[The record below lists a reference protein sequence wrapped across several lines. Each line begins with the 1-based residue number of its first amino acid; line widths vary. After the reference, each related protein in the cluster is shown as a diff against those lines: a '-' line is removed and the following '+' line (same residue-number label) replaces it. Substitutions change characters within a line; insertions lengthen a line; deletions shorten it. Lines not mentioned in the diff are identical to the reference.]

1 MLDVEELLELEDNIR
16 KELDDHLPAALS
28 MLNRTGELETFLK
41 MLGMEDLLQS
51 KPLYQVYKTGKII
64 VIGRS
69 DVKAEVLLSIAK
81 SLGLSKDRFEL
92 YLDYEDGKTFDF
104 EKAHWKPQYALIMV
118 GPMPHSGA
126 SKGDSGSVIAEI
138 ESTEGYPP
146 VVRLGA
152 NGLKI
157 TKTDFRNKLKEMI
170 DTKKIA

>member
-1 MLDVEELLELEDNIR
+1 M
-16 KELDDHLPAALS
+16 
-28 MLNRTGELETFLK
+28 
-41 MLGMEDLLQS
+41 
-51 KPLYQVYKTGKII
+51 
-64 VIGRS
+64 IGRS

-126 SKGDSGSVIAEI
+126 SKGDSGSVIAKI

-152 NGLKI
+152 NGLKSQRRI
-157 TKTDFRNKLKEMI
+157 SGTS
-170 DTKKIA
+170 

>member
-118 GPMPHSGA
+118 GPMPHSGVSRVIPAA
-126 SKGDSGSVIAEI
+126 SSQ
-138 ESTEGYPP
+138 
-146 VVRLGA
+146 
-152 NGLKI
+152 
-157 TKTDFRNKLKEMI
+157 KLKAQRGI
-170 DTKKIA
+170 LR